1 MAVLLYEAVMR
12 KDKTPKEKEKE
23 VQEKLNRLKR
33 NIDECEKTRVKMEQI
48 IAMYE
53 ERMKDIDLL
62 QETYESLIS
71 THNDLIDQLMQKIN
85 NN

>member
-23 VQEKLNRLKR
+23 VQEKLNRLNR
-33 NIDECEKTRVKMEQI
+33 NIGECERTRIRMEQI
-48 IAMYE
+48 IEKYK

>member
-23 VQEKLNRLKR
+23 VQEKLNRMKR

-62 QETYESLIS
+62 QQTYESLIS

>member
-1 MAVLLYEAVMR
+1 MAVLLYYEVIMG
-12 KDKTPKEKEKE
+12 KDKIQKEKEI
-23 VQEKLNRLKR
+23 QDKLNRLNK
-33 NIDECEKTRVKMEQI
+33 NIDECEKVRIRMEQI
-48 IAMYE
+48 IEKYK

>member
-1 MAVLLYEAVMR
+1 MG
-12 KDKTPKEKEKE
+12 KDKTPKEKEI
-23 VQEKLNRLKR
+23 QEKLDRLKR

-62 QETYESLIS
+62 QQTYESLIS

>member
-1 MAVLLYEAVMR
+1 MR

-33 NIDECEKTRVKMEQI
+33 NIDECEKTRVKMERI
-48 IAMYE
+48 ITMYE

-62 QETYESLIS
+62 QQTYESLIS

>member
-33 NIDECEKTRVKMEQI
+33 NIEECERTRIRMEQI
-48 IAMYE
+48 IEKYK

>member
-1 MAVLLYEAVMR
+1 MAVLLHEAVMR

-33 NIDECEKTRVKMEQI
+33 NIEECEKTRVKMEQI

-62 QETYESLIS
+62 QQTYESLIS

>member
-1 MAVLLYEAVMR
+1 MAVLLYEAVMG

-33 NIDECEKTRVKMEQI
+33 NIEECEKTRVKMEQI

-62 QETYESLIS
+62 QQTYESLIS

>member
-23 VQEKLNRLKR
+23 VQEKLNRLNR
-33 NIDECEKTRVKMEQI
+33 NIGECERTRIRMEQI
-48 IAMYE
+48 IEKYK

-62 QETYESLIS
+62 QETYESLTS
-71 THNDLIDQLMQKIN
+71 
-85 NN
+85 

>member
-23 VQEKLNRLKR
+23 VQEKLNRLNR
-33 NIDECEKTRVKMEQI
+33 NIEECERTRIRMEQI
-48 IAMYE
+48 IEKYK

>member
-1 MAVLLYEAVMR
+1 
-12 KDKTPKEKEKE
+12 
-23 VQEKLNRLKR
+23 
-33 NIDECEKTRVKMEQI
+33 MEQI

-62 QETYESLIS
+62 QQTYESLIS

>member
-1 MAVLLYEAVMR
+1 MG
-12 KDKTPKEKEKE
+12 KDKIQKEKEM
-23 VQEKLNRLKR
+23 QDKLNRLKR
-33 NIDECEKTRVKMEQI
+33 NIEECEKTRIRMEQI
-48 IAMYE
+48 IEKYK

-62 QETYESLIS
+62 QETYESLIN

>member
-62 QETYESLIS
+62 QQTYESLIS

>member
-1 MAVLLYEAVMR
+1 VAVLLYEAVMR

-62 QETYESLIS
+62 QQTYESLIS

>member
-62 QETYESLIS
+62 QQTYESLIS
-71 THNDLIDQLMQKIN
+71 THNNLIDQLMQKIN